1 MWELGADG
9 YDGRARRTRPT
20 FVDSPESPLI
30 GDAWSKATFRQ
41 RVSAWYAAF
50 SSGNPVAGAIYA
62 ATIVKSAVYLAFFY
76 YVLRDADV
84 PLFGELNAKRFLLYN
99 LLGACP
105 GVSADSLSL
114 SQRLR
119 VWMRGDARRR
129 ATLCA
134 ATHRMTTH
142 AWWSHIPQFR
152 RLC

>member
-30 GDAWSKATFRQ
+30 GDAWTKATFRQ

-76 YVLRDADV
+76 YLLRDADA

-105 GVSADSLSL
+105 EASDSAPACE
-114 SQRLR
+114 
-119 VWMRGDARRR
+119 DACGQPSPPQPTRRR
-129 ATLCA
+129 LAVSTERSVANGLFWQAT
-134 ATHRMTTH
+134 
-142 AWWSHIPQFR
+142 
-152 RLC
+152 